1 MGAEAK
7 AAVQV
12 AIDIIEA
19 KVSAAA
25 LARRRRTPQ
34 HHPPHSRSTTA
45 PRSLATPRT
54 RPSHAPP
61 LARVGAL
68 CAPQVRQA
76 DGGDFDAGTI
86 GSGQTASAAIP
97 DGKQRLAAARKAN
110 DSQADIDAIVDK
122 LAALEQQVRN
132 HPRSHSTTCSTTN
145 PHPLR
150 EHAPSQHQR
159 PHSRSTTGN
168 TSIAARRVR
177 RR

>member
-1 MGAEAK
+1 M
-7 AAVQV
+7 
-12 AIDIIEA
+12 
-19 KVSAAA
+19 
-25 LARRRRTPQ
+25 
-34 HHPPHSRSTTA
+34 
-45 PRSLATPRT
+45 
-54 RPSHAPP
+54 
-61 LARVGAL
+61 

-122 LAALEQQVRN
+122 LAALEQQVRA
-132 HPRSHSTTCSTTN
+132 PPPPLTQVSTPCSTTN